1 MPGGSWG
8 PPRTRRVWRAA
19 IGLTVAAAVV
29 VAAMPAAA
37 APEMPSAVTAAG
49 LPSHSGSGRRI
60 VYDRAQQRV
69 WAIDAQGRVVKTH
82 RVSGRKQLPAAGTY
96 HVFSRS
102 LSTYSID
109 NPAVT
114 WRYMVRFAK
123 GPGGGNIGFHEIPT
137 KRGRPLQSP
146 AQLGQPLSAGCVRQ
160 SHADALWIWKW
171 AGVGT
176 KVVVV

>member
-1 MPGGSWG
+1 M
-8 PPRTRRVWRAA
+8 
-19 IGLTVAAAVV
+19 AVV
-29 VAAMPAAA
+29 IPAMPAAA
-37 APEMPSAVTAAG
+37 APPSPASAAVPMGVPA
-49 LPSHSGSGRRI
+49 HSGSGRRI
-60 VYDRAQQRV
+60 VYDRAQQRL

-82 RVSGRKQLPAAGTY
+82 RVSGRRQLPAAGTY
-96 HVFSRS
+96 RVYSRS

-123 GPGGGNIGFHEIPT
+123 GPSGGNIGFHEIPT
-137 KRGRPLQSP
+137 KSGRPLQS
-146 AQLGQPLSAGCVRQ
+146 ASQLGQPLSAGCVRQ
-160 SHADALWIWKW
+160 AHSDAVWIWNW